1 MEPPVFRICSLDIF
15 FRKKASAPAFPL
27 CFPIEP
33 IQNINVLMPRLGNSG
48 VLHSGQHPN
57 CWFIR

>member
-1 MEPPVFRICSLDIF
+1 M
-15 FRKKASAPAFPL
+15 
-27 CFPIEP
+27 
-33 IQNINVLMPRLGNSG
+33 QNINVLMPRLGNGG